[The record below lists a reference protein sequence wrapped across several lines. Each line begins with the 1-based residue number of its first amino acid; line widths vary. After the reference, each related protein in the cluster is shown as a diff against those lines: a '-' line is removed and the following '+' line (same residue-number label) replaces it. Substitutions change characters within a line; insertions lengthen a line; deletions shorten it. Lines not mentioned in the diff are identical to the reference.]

1 MRTEA
6 MLVCARAG
14 ALFGWA
20 AESGERGCATL
31 VYRARRVGTEAIWD
45 AVFGRVRRWLVWCV
59 WLRLGF
65 WSLGFVSDRQLR
77 DRAVGTSEIWRR
89 C

>member
-45 AVFGRVRRWLVWCV
+45 AVFGRVRRWLFGASGCGSGFGVWV
-59 WLRLGF
+59 LSRIG
-65 WSLGFVSDRQLR
+65 S
-77 DRAVGTSEIWRR
+77 
-89 C
+89 